1 MLGGLA
7 QVEDPYTA
15 PYDRSMMRTNPSYQP
30 RSLVI
35 SPPSRP
41 SPGCVRG
48 GCLAQIAR
56 EENHCYDL
64 CDEGDYDEKEC
75 EEMCSEYKEAQ
86 FGGLAQIGSPK
97 KGNDIIT
104 DVLEVKDT
112 KP

>member
-48 GCLAQIAR
+48 GCLAQI
-56 EENHCYDL
+56 
-64 CDEGDYDEKEC
+64 
-75 EEMCSEYKEAQ
+75 
-86 FGGLAQIGSPK
+86 GSPK